1 MSMITIR
8 NLQFQY
14 DAAPEINALYGIDL
28 EIRKGECIVLTGES
42 GCGKTTLTR
51 CLNGLIPNFFEGT
64 LTGEI
69 LYEGVP
75 VNKLEQY
82 ELSRKIGTVFQ
93 DSRSQF
99 FAVNTTDEV
108 AFGCENLAFPTER
121 INQNVDAAFSRM
133 NIDVLRDRSLFGL
146 SSGEKQRLA
155 VASIYAMDTD
165 VIVLDEPTANLDGET
180 IQNLREL
187 LFTLKA
193 EGKTLIISEHR
204 LSWLGGIADRYVYMR
219 KGRIEKI
226 WGAAEAA
233 CLSPDVLREYG
244 LRSIQNVLFPT
255 RKTPARSDANELT
268 CQNLCIYYGKQEI
281 IHDLNFHFTWGE
293 EGRII
298 GIVGANGSGKTTFS
312 KVLCG
317 LMAPRTGKIHLNG
330 KKMTHRELLK
340 KTYFVMQDADY
351 QLFTESVTHEM
362 ELAARKNKQKN
373 VRSSK
378 EETTNILDRFGLA
391 EYSERHPLSLSGGQ
405 KQRVTIAASI
415 AAKSDILV
423 LDEPTSGLDGRNM
436 LRLKNILREL
446 KKQGMLIFIVTHDA
460 EFLEGLTDE
469 LLTISNK
476 EENMDKREKQQSPLR
491 GILQFASQR
500 KGLLRISVI
509 LSVLS
514 SAFGMV
520 PYAAVAVLLGKALD
534 NALTIEWAVS
544 LTLVALAGYFLK
556 HFLYS
561 KSTLCSHKA
570 AYEIIQNI
578 RCAIMR
584 KMSKMSMGTIQEKS
598 SGEFKQLVIDD
609 SGSFVPTSV
618 TAGEFTIFA
627 KTGPAVIKK
636 AGVVVEHTDF
646 VGKYPL
652 TPGRTLSALE
662 LSLIPK
668 LPEWY
673 IIPPEVVDICK
684 HAQKTTGRP
693 MQMRNFLL
701 RGPAGTGKTMGA
713 KAIAAGLGL
722 PYMKY
727 TCSANTEIFDFT
739 GMIFP
744 ETDAVSTGSPELDR
758 EREILKSMGGISY
771 ANVAKLMRFP
781 DLDDMDYDP
790 AGVYQAL
797 TGVENLAATVQDC
810 MSVVL
815 EKVTEKVQALSK
827 RAETCQSSGQNYT
840 YVETDFVKAL
850 KHGYLVEVQEPSTII
865 QPGVLVGLNSLLEQ
879 EGSITL
885 PTGEIIRRHPDTV
898 VIVTTNVSYEGCRQ
912 MNQSVVDRMSLVKD
926 IELPEPEVMVQRA
939 MAVTGCADEYLV
951 SQMVQVVNDM
961 ADYCRKN
968 SITDG
973 ACGMRSLIDWVISA
987 EISGDPYLSAKY
999 TVISKATADEED
1011 REALITTI
1019 LDPMFAPKRKRT
1031 SA

>member
-1 MSMITIR
+1 MSVSIN
-8 NLQFQY
+8 NLFNY
-14 DAAPEINALYGIDL
+14 
-28 EIRKGECIVLTGES
+28 
-42 GCGKTTLTR
+42 
-51 CLNGLIPNFFEGT
+51 
-64 LTGEI
+64 
-69 LYEGVP
+69 
-75 VNKLEQY
+75 
-82 ELSRKIGTVFQ
+82 
-93 DSRSQF
+93 SRSLPVPF
-99 FAVNTTDEV
+99 DTMTNKKV
-108 AFGCENLAFPTER
+108 
-121 INQNVDAAFSRM
+121 
-133 NIDVLRDRSLFGL
+133 
-146 SSGEKQRLA
+146 K
-155 VASIYAMDTD
+155 VASMYGA
-165 VIVLDEPTANLDGET
+165 
-180 IQNLREL
+180 
-187 LFTLKA
+187 
-193 EGKTLIISEHR
+193 KTE
-204 LSWLGGIADRYVYMR
+204 
-219 KGRIEKI
+219 
-226 WGAAEAA
+226 
-233 CLSPDVLREYG
+233 
-244 LRSIQNVLFPT
+244 
-255 RKTPARSDANELT
+255 
-268 CQNLCIYYGKQEI
+268 
-281 IHDLNFHFTWGE
+281 
-293 EGRII
+293 
-298 GIVGANGSGKTTFS
+298 
-312 KVLCG
+312 
-317 LMAPRTGKIHLNG
+317 
-330 KKMTHRELLK
+330 
-340 KTYFVMQDADY
+340 
-351 QLFTESVTHEM
+351 
-362 ELAARKNKQKN
+362 
-373 VRSSK
+373 
-378 EETTNILDRFGLA
+378 
-391 EYSERHPLSLSGGQ
+391 
-405 KQRVTIAASI
+405 
-415 AAKSDILV
+415 
-423 LDEPTSGLDGRNM
+423 
-436 LRLKNILREL
+436 
-446 KKQGMLIFIVTHDA
+446 
-460 EFLEGLTDE
+460 
-469 LLTISNK
+469 
-476 EENMDKREKQQSPLR
+476 
-491 GILQFASQR
+491 
-500 KGLLRISVI
+500 
-509 LSVLS
+509 
-514 SAFGMV
+514 
-520 PYAAVAVLLGKALD
+520 
-534 NALTIEWAVS
+534 
-544 LTLVALAGYFLK
+544 
-556 HFLYS
+556 
-561 KSTLCSHKA
+561 STLCGSVIKA
-570 AYEIIQNI
+570 VHAMC
-578 RCAIMR
+578 RCMN
-584 KMSKMSMGTIQEKS
+584 GTGEGAVGQIDTNKSVAEYKS
-598 SGEFKQLVIDD
+598 SVGPDAYHLVVFDAASGSALASVYDKNTELIEQYVAHPSQRDGAAIFFALMPFLMSDVEFDETFQEYYDQFIAGYPDMAKATESMAILCDNAYRRIKDDTCPAHINITVDKSGNLMRVSQGQLD

-744 ETDAVSTGSPELDR
+744 ETDAVSTGSSELDR

-771 ANVAKLMRFP
+771 ANVAKLLRLP

-827 RAETCQSSGQNYT
+827 RAENRQSSGQNYT

-898 VIVTTNVSYEGCRQ
+898 VIVTTNVSYEGCRS

-987 EISGDPYLSAKY
+987 EISSDPYLSAKY

>member
-1 MSMITIR
+1 MSVSIN
-8 NLQFQY
+8 NLFNY
-14 DAAPEINALYGIDL
+14 
-28 EIRKGECIVLTGES
+28 
-42 GCGKTTLTR
+42 
-51 CLNGLIPNFFEGT
+51 
-64 LTGEI
+64 
-69 LYEGVP
+69 
-75 VNKLEQY
+75 
-82 ELSRKIGTVFQ
+82 
-93 DSRSQF
+93 SRSLPVPF
-99 FAVNTTDEV
+99 DTMTNKKV
-108 AFGCENLAFPTER
+108 
-121 INQNVDAAFSRM
+121 
-133 NIDVLRDRSLFGL
+133 
-146 SSGEKQRLA
+146 K
-155 VASIYAMDTD
+155 VASMYGA
-165 VIVLDEPTANLDGET
+165 
-180 IQNLREL
+180 
-187 LFTLKA
+187 
-193 EGKTLIISEHR
+193 KTE
-204 LSWLGGIADRYVYMR
+204 
-219 KGRIEKI
+219 
-226 WGAAEAA
+226 
-233 CLSPDVLREYG
+233 
-244 LRSIQNVLFPT
+244 
-255 RKTPARSDANELT
+255 
-268 CQNLCIYYGKQEI
+268 
-281 IHDLNFHFTWGE
+281 
-293 EGRII
+293 
-298 GIVGANGSGKTTFS
+298 
-312 KVLCG
+312 
-317 LMAPRTGKIHLNG
+317 
-330 KKMTHRELLK
+330 
-340 KTYFVMQDADY
+340 
-351 QLFTESVTHEM
+351 
-362 ELAARKNKQKN
+362 
-373 VRSSK
+373 
-378 EETTNILDRFGLA
+378 
-391 EYSERHPLSLSGGQ
+391 
-405 KQRVTIAASI
+405 
-415 AAKSDILV
+415 
-423 LDEPTSGLDGRNM
+423 
-436 LRLKNILREL
+436 
-446 KKQGMLIFIVTHDA
+446 
-460 EFLEGLTDE
+460 
-469 LLTISNK
+469 
-476 EENMDKREKQQSPLR
+476 
-491 GILQFASQR
+491 
-500 KGLLRISVI
+500 
-509 LSVLS
+509 
-514 SAFGMV
+514 
-520 PYAAVAVLLGKALD
+520 
-534 NALTIEWAVS
+534 
-544 LTLVALAGYFLK
+544 
-556 HFLYS
+556 
-561 KSTLCSHKA
+561 STLCGSVIKA
-570 AYEIIQNI
+570 VHAMC
-578 RCAIMR
+578 RCMN
-584 KMSKMSMGTIQEKS
+584 GTGEGAVGQIDTNKSVAEYKS
-598 SGEFKQLVIDD
+598 SVGPDAYHLVVFDAASGSALASVYDKNTELIEQYVAHPSQRDGAAIFFALMPFLMSDVEFDETFQEYYDQFIAGYPDMAKATESMAILCDNAYRRIKDDTCPAQINITVDKSGNLMRVSQGQLD

-744 ETDAVSTGSPELDR
+744 ETDAVSTGSSELDR

-771 ANVAKLMRFP
+771 ANVAKLLRLP

-827 RAETCQSSGQNYT
+827 RTENRQSSGQNYT

-898 VIVTTNVSYEGCRQ
+898 VIVTTNVSYEGCRS

>member
-1 MSMITIR
+1 MSVSIN
-8 NLQFQY
+8 NLFNYSRSLPVPFDTMTNKKVKVASMYGAKTESTLCGSVIKAVHAMCRCMNGTGEGAVGQIDTNKSVAEYKSSVGPDAYHLVVF
-14 DAAPEINALYGIDL
+14 DAASGSALASVYDKNT
-28 EIRKGECIVLTGES
+28 E
-42 GCGKTTLTR
+42 
-51 CLNGLIPNFFEGT
+51 LI
-64 LTGEI
+64 
-69 LYEGVP
+69 
-75 VNKLEQY
+75 EQY
-82 ELSRKIGTVFQ
+82 VAHP
-93 DSRSQF
+93 SQRDGAAIF
-99 FAVNTTDEV
+99 FA
-108 AFGCENLAFPTER
+108 
-121 INQNVDAAFSRM
+121 
-133 NIDVLRDRSLFGL
+133 
-146 SSGEKQRLA
+146 
-155 VASIYAMDTD
+155 
-165 VIVLDEPTANLDGET
+165 
-180 IQNLREL
+180 
-187 LFTLKA
+187 
-193 EGKTLIISEHR
+193 
-204 LSWLGGIADRYVYMR
+204 
-219 KGRIEKI
+219 
-226 WGAAEAA
+226 
-233 CLSPDVLREYG
+233 
-244 LRSIQNVLFPT
+244 
-255 RKTPARSDANELT
+255 
-268 CQNLCIYYGKQEI
+268 
-281 IHDLNFHFTWGE
+281 
-293 EGRII
+293 
-298 GIVGANGSGKTTFS
+298 
-312 KVLCG
+312 
-317 LMAPRTGKIHLNG
+317 LMPFL
-330 KKMTHRELLK
+330 M
-340 KTYFVMQDADY
+340 
-351 QLFTESVTHEM
+351 S
-362 ELAARKNKQKN
+362 
-373 VRSSK
+373 
-378 EETTNILDRFGLA
+378 
-391 EYSERHPLSLSGGQ
+391 
-405 KQRVTIAASI
+405 
-415 AAKSDILV
+415 
-423 LDEPTSGLDGRNM
+423 
-436 LRLKNILREL
+436 
-446 KKQGMLIFIVTHDA
+446 DA
-460 EFLEGLTDE
+460 EFDE
-469 LLTISNK
+469 TFQEYYDQFIAGYPDMAKATES
-476 EENMDKREKQQSPLR
+476 MA
-491 GILQFASQR
+491 ILC
-500 KGLLRISVI
+500 
-509 LSVLS
+509 
-514 SAFGMV
+514 
-520 PYAAVAVLLGKALD
+520 D
-534 NALTIEWAVS
+534 NAYRRIKDDTCPAHINITVDKSGNLMRVS
-544 LTLVALAGYFLK
+544 QG
-556 HFLYS
+556 
-561 KSTLCSHKA
+561 
-570 AYEIIQNI
+570 
-578 RCAIMR
+578 
-584 KMSKMSMGTIQEKS
+584 
-598 SGEFKQLVIDD
+598 QLD

-744 ETDAVSTGSPELDR
+744 ETDAVSTGSSELDR

-771 ANVAKLMRFP
+771 ANVAKLLRLP

-827 RAETCQSSGQNYT
+827 RTENRQSSGQNYT

-898 VIVTTNVSYEGCRQ
+898 VIVTTNVSYEGCRS

-926 IELPEPEVMVQRA
+926 INLPEPEVMVQRA

>member
-1 MSMITIR
+1 MSVSIN
-8 NLQFQY
+8 NLFNYSRSLPVPFDTMTNKKVKVASMYGAKTESTLCGSVIKAVHAMCRCMNGTGEGAVGQIDTNKSVAEYKSSVGPDAYHLVVF
-14 DAAPEINALYGIDL
+14 DAASGSALASVYDKNT
-28 EIRKGECIVLTGES
+28 E
-42 GCGKTTLTR
+42 
-51 CLNGLIPNFFEGT
+51 LI
-64 LTGEI
+64 
-69 LYEGVP
+69 
-75 VNKLEQY
+75 EQY
-82 ELSRKIGTVFQ
+82 VAHP
-93 DSRSQF
+93 SQRDGAAIF
-99 FAVNTTDEV
+99 FA
-108 AFGCENLAFPTER
+108 
-121 INQNVDAAFSRM
+121 
-133 NIDVLRDRSLFGL
+133 
-146 SSGEKQRLA
+146 
-155 VASIYAMDTD
+155 
-165 VIVLDEPTANLDGET
+165 
-180 IQNLREL
+180 
-187 LFTLKA
+187 
-193 EGKTLIISEHR
+193 
-204 LSWLGGIADRYVYMR
+204 
-219 KGRIEKI
+219 
-226 WGAAEAA
+226 
-233 CLSPDVLREYG
+233 
-244 LRSIQNVLFPT
+244 
-255 RKTPARSDANELT
+255 
-268 CQNLCIYYGKQEI
+268 
-281 IHDLNFHFTWGE
+281 
-293 EGRII
+293 
-298 GIVGANGSGKTTFS
+298 
-312 KVLCG
+312 
-317 LMAPRTGKIHLNG
+317 LMPFL
-330 KKMTHRELLK
+330 M
-340 KTYFVMQDADY
+340 
-351 QLFTESVTHEM
+351 S
-362 ELAARKNKQKN
+362 
-373 VRSSK
+373 
-378 EETTNILDRFGLA
+378 
-391 EYSERHPLSLSGGQ
+391 
-405 KQRVTIAASI
+405 
-415 AAKSDILV
+415 
-423 LDEPTSGLDGRNM
+423 
-436 LRLKNILREL
+436 
-446 KKQGMLIFIVTHDA
+446 DA
-460 EFLEGLTDE
+460 EFDE
-469 LLTISNK
+469 TFQEYYDQFIAGYPDMAKATES
-476 EENMDKREKQQSPLR
+476 MA
-491 GILQFASQR
+491 ILC
-500 KGLLRISVI
+500 
-509 LSVLS
+509 
-514 SAFGMV
+514 
-520 PYAAVAVLLGKALD
+520 D
-534 NALTIEWAVS
+534 NAYRRIKDDTCPAHINITVDKSGNLMRVS
-544 LTLVALAGYFLK
+544 QG
-556 HFLYS
+556 
-561 KSTLCSHKA
+561 
-570 AYEIIQNI
+570 
-578 RCAIMR
+578 
-584 KMSKMSMGTIQEKS
+584 
-598 SGEFKQLVIDD
+598 QLD

-771 ANVAKLMRFP
+771 ANVAKLMLLP

-810 MSVVL
+810 MCVVL

-827 RAETCQSSGQNYT
+827 RAENRQSSGQNYT

-926 IELPEPEVMVQRA
+926 IDLPEPEVMVQRA
-939 MAVTGCADEYLV
+939 MSVTGCADEYLV

>member
-1 MSMITIR
+1 MSVSIN
-8 NLQFQY
+8 NLFNYSRSLPVPFDTMTNKKVKVASMYGAKTESTLCGSVIKAVHAMCRCMNGTGEGAVGQIDTNKSVAEYKSSVGPDAYHLVVF
-14 DAAPEINALYGIDL
+14 DAASGSALASVYDKNT
-28 EIRKGECIVLTGES
+28 E
-42 GCGKTTLTR
+42 
-51 CLNGLIPNFFEGT
+51 LI
-64 LTGEI
+64 
-69 LYEGVP
+69 
-75 VNKLEQY
+75 EQY
-82 ELSRKIGTVFQ
+82 VAHP
-93 DSRSQF
+93 SQRDGAAIF
-99 FAVNTTDEV
+99 FA
-108 AFGCENLAFPTER
+108 
-121 INQNVDAAFSRM
+121 
-133 NIDVLRDRSLFGL
+133 
-146 SSGEKQRLA
+146 
-155 VASIYAMDTD
+155 
-165 VIVLDEPTANLDGET
+165 
-180 IQNLREL
+180 
-187 LFTLKA
+187 
-193 EGKTLIISEHR
+193 
-204 LSWLGGIADRYVYMR
+204 
-219 KGRIEKI
+219 
-226 WGAAEAA
+226 
-233 CLSPDVLREYG
+233 
-244 LRSIQNVLFPT
+244 
-255 RKTPARSDANELT
+255 
-268 CQNLCIYYGKQEI
+268 
-281 IHDLNFHFTWGE
+281 
-293 EGRII
+293 
-298 GIVGANGSGKTTFS
+298 
-312 KVLCG
+312 
-317 LMAPRTGKIHLNG
+317 LMPFL
-330 KKMTHRELLK
+330 M
-340 KTYFVMQDADY
+340 
-351 QLFTESVTHEM
+351 S
-362 ELAARKNKQKN
+362 
-373 VRSSK
+373 
-378 EETTNILDRFGLA
+378 
-391 EYSERHPLSLSGGQ
+391 
-405 KQRVTIAASI
+405 
-415 AAKSDILV
+415 
-423 LDEPTSGLDGRNM
+423 
-436 LRLKNILREL
+436 
-446 KKQGMLIFIVTHDA
+446 DA
-460 EFLEGLTDE
+460 EFDE
-469 LLTISNK
+469 TFQEYYDQFIAGYPDMAKATES
-476 EENMDKREKQQSPLR
+476 MA
-491 GILQFASQR
+491 ILC
-500 KGLLRISVI
+500 
-509 LSVLS
+509 
-514 SAFGMV
+514 
-520 PYAAVAVLLGKALD
+520 D
-534 NALTIEWAVS
+534 NAYRRIKDDTCPAHINITVDKSGNLMRVS
-544 LTLVALAGYFLK
+544 QG
-556 HFLYS
+556 
-561 KSTLCSHKA
+561 
-570 AYEIIQNI
+570 
-578 RCAIMR
+578 
-584 KMSKMSMGTIQEKS
+584 
-598 SGEFKQLVIDD
+598 QLD

-744 ETDAVSTGSPELDR
+744 ETDAVSTGSSELDR

-771 ANVAKLMRFP
+771 ANVAKLLRLP

-827 RAETCQSSGQNYT
+827 RAENRQSSGQNYT

-898 VIVTTNVSYEGCRQ
+898 VIVTTNVSYEGCRS

-926 IELPEPEVMVQRA
+926 INLPEPEVMVQRA

>member
-1 MSMITIR
+1 MSVSIN
-8 NLQFQY
+8 NLFNYSRSLPVPFDTMTNKKVKVASMYGAKTESTLCGSVIKAVHAMCRCMNGTGEGAVGQIDTNKSVAEYKSSVGPDAYHLVVF
-14 DAAPEINALYGIDL
+14 DAASGSALASVYDKNT
-28 EIRKGECIVLTGES
+28 E
-42 GCGKTTLTR
+42 
-51 CLNGLIPNFFEGT
+51 LI
-64 LTGEI
+64 
-69 LYEGVP
+69 
-75 VNKLEQY
+75 EQY
-82 ELSRKIGTVFQ
+82 VAHP
-93 DSRSQF
+93 SQRDGAAIF
-99 FAVNTTDEV
+99 FA
-108 AFGCENLAFPTER
+108 
-121 INQNVDAAFSRM
+121 
-133 NIDVLRDRSLFGL
+133 
-146 SSGEKQRLA
+146 
-155 VASIYAMDTD
+155 
-165 VIVLDEPTANLDGET
+165 
-180 IQNLREL
+180 
-187 LFTLKA
+187 
-193 EGKTLIISEHR
+193 
-204 LSWLGGIADRYVYMR
+204 
-219 KGRIEKI
+219 
-226 WGAAEAA
+226 
-233 CLSPDVLREYG
+233 
-244 LRSIQNVLFPT
+244 
-255 RKTPARSDANELT
+255 
-268 CQNLCIYYGKQEI
+268 
-281 IHDLNFHFTWGE
+281 
-293 EGRII
+293 
-298 GIVGANGSGKTTFS
+298 
-312 KVLCG
+312 
-317 LMAPRTGKIHLNG
+317 LMPFL
-330 KKMTHRELLK
+330 M
-340 KTYFVMQDADY
+340 
-351 QLFTESVTHEM
+351 S
-362 ELAARKNKQKN
+362 
-373 VRSSK
+373 
-378 EETTNILDRFGLA
+378 
-391 EYSERHPLSLSGGQ
+391 
-405 KQRVTIAASI
+405 
-415 AAKSDILV
+415 
-423 LDEPTSGLDGRNM
+423 
-436 LRLKNILREL
+436 
-446 KKQGMLIFIVTHDA
+446 DA
-460 EFLEGLTDE
+460 EFDE
-469 LLTISNK
+469 TFQEYYDQFIAGYPDMAKATES
-476 EENMDKREKQQSPLR
+476 MA
-491 GILQFASQR
+491 ILC
-500 KGLLRISVI
+500 
-509 LSVLS
+509 
-514 SAFGMV
+514 
-520 PYAAVAVLLGKALD
+520 D
-534 NALTIEWAVS
+534 NAYRRIKDDTCPAHINITVDKSGNLMRVS
-544 LTLVALAGYFLK
+544 QG
-556 HFLYS
+556 
-561 KSTLCSHKA
+561 
-570 AYEIIQNI
+570 
-578 RCAIMR
+578 
-584 KMSKMSMGTIQEKS
+584 
-598 SGEFKQLVIDD
+598 QLD

-744 ETDAVSTGSPELDR
+744 ETDAVSTGSSELDR

-771 ANVAKLMRFP
+771 ANVAKLMRLP

-827 RAETCQSSGQNYT
+827 RAENHQSSGQNYT

>member
-1 MSMITIR
+1 MSVSIN
-8 NLQFQY
+8 NLFNYSRSLPVPFDTMTNKKVKVASMYGAKTESTLCGSVIKAVHAMCRCMNGTGEGAVGQIDTNKSVAEYKSSVGPDAYHLVVF
-14 DAAPEINALYGIDL
+14 DAASGSALAGVYDKNT
-28 EIRKGECIVLTGES
+28 E
-42 GCGKTTLTR
+42 
-51 CLNGLIPNFFEGT
+51 LI
-64 LTGEI
+64 
-69 LYEGVP
+69 
-75 VNKLEQY
+75 EQY
-82 ELSRKIGTVFQ
+82 VAHP
-93 DSRSQF
+93 SQRDGAAIF
-99 FAVNTTDEV
+99 FA
-108 AFGCENLAFPTER
+108 
-121 INQNVDAAFSRM
+121 
-133 NIDVLRDRSLFGL
+133 
-146 SSGEKQRLA
+146 
-155 VASIYAMDTD
+155 
-165 VIVLDEPTANLDGET
+165 
-180 IQNLREL
+180 
-187 LFTLKA
+187 
-193 EGKTLIISEHR
+193 
-204 LSWLGGIADRYVYMR
+204 
-219 KGRIEKI
+219 
-226 WGAAEAA
+226 
-233 CLSPDVLREYG
+233 
-244 LRSIQNVLFPT
+244 
-255 RKTPARSDANELT
+255 
-268 CQNLCIYYGKQEI
+268 
-281 IHDLNFHFTWGE
+281 
-293 EGRII
+293 
-298 GIVGANGSGKTTFS
+298 
-312 KVLCG
+312 
-317 LMAPRTGKIHLNG
+317 LMPFL
-330 KKMTHRELLK
+330 M
-340 KTYFVMQDADY
+340 
-351 QLFTESVTHEM
+351 S
-362 ELAARKNKQKN
+362 
-373 VRSSK
+373 
-378 EETTNILDRFGLA
+378 
-391 EYSERHPLSLSGGQ
+391 
-405 KQRVTIAASI
+405 
-415 AAKSDILV
+415 
-423 LDEPTSGLDGRNM
+423 
-436 LRLKNILREL
+436 
-446 KKQGMLIFIVTHDA
+446 DA
-460 EFLEGLTDE
+460 EFDE
-469 LLTISNK
+469 TFQEYYDQFIAGYPDMAKATES
-476 EENMDKREKQQSPLR
+476 MA
-491 GILQFASQR
+491 ILC
-500 KGLLRISVI
+500 
-509 LSVLS
+509 
-514 SAFGMV
+514 
-520 PYAAVAVLLGKALD
+520 D
-534 NALTIEWAVS
+534 NAYRRIKDDTCPAHINITVDKSGNLMRVS
-544 LTLVALAGYFLK
+544 QG
-556 HFLYS
+556 
-561 KSTLCSHKA
+561 
-570 AYEIIQNI
+570 
-578 RCAIMR
+578 
-584 KMSKMSMGTIQEKS
+584 
-598 SGEFKQLVIDD
+598 QLD

-744 ETDAVSTGSPELDR
+744 ETDAVSTGSSELDR

-771 ANVAKLMRFP
+771 ANVAKLLRLP

-827 RAETCQSSGQNYT
+827 RAENRQSSGQNYT

>member
-1 MSMITIR
+1 MSVSIN
-8 NLQFQY
+8 NLFNYSRSLPVPFDTMTNKKVKVASMYGAKTESTLCGSVIKAVHAMCRCMNGTGEGAVGQIDTNKSVAEYKSSVGPDAYHLVVF
-14 DAAPEINALYGIDL
+14 DAASGSALASVYDKNT
-28 EIRKGECIVLTGES
+28 E
-42 GCGKTTLTR
+42 
-51 CLNGLIPNFFEGT
+51 LI
-64 LTGEI
+64 
-69 LYEGVP
+69 
-75 VNKLEQY
+75 EQY
-82 ELSRKIGTVFQ
+82 VAHP
-93 DSRSQF
+93 SQRDGAAIF
-99 FAVNTTDEV
+99 FA
-108 AFGCENLAFPTER
+108 
-121 INQNVDAAFSRM
+121 
-133 NIDVLRDRSLFGL
+133 
-146 SSGEKQRLA
+146 
-155 VASIYAMDTD
+155 
-165 VIVLDEPTANLDGET
+165 
-180 IQNLREL
+180 
-187 LFTLKA
+187 
-193 EGKTLIISEHR
+193 
-204 LSWLGGIADRYVYMR
+204 
-219 KGRIEKI
+219 
-226 WGAAEAA
+226 
-233 CLSPDVLREYG
+233 
-244 LRSIQNVLFPT
+244 
-255 RKTPARSDANELT
+255 
-268 CQNLCIYYGKQEI
+268 
-281 IHDLNFHFTWGE
+281 
-293 EGRII
+293 
-298 GIVGANGSGKTTFS
+298 
-312 KVLCG
+312 
-317 LMAPRTGKIHLNG
+317 LMPFL
-330 KKMTHRELLK
+330 M
-340 KTYFVMQDADY
+340 
-351 QLFTESVTHEM
+351 S
-362 ELAARKNKQKN
+362 
-373 VRSSK
+373 
-378 EETTNILDRFGLA
+378 
-391 EYSERHPLSLSGGQ
+391 
-405 KQRVTIAASI
+405 
-415 AAKSDILV
+415 
-423 LDEPTSGLDGRNM
+423 
-436 LRLKNILREL
+436 
-446 KKQGMLIFIVTHDA
+446 DA
-460 EFLEGLTDE
+460 EFDE
-469 LLTISNK
+469 TFQAYYDQFIAGYPDMAKATES
-476 EENMDKREKQQSPLR
+476 MA
-491 GILQFASQR
+491 ILC
-500 KGLLRISVI
+500 
-509 LSVLS
+509 
-514 SAFGMV
+514 
-520 PYAAVAVLLGKALD
+520 D
-534 NALTIEWAVS
+534 NAYRRIKDDTCPAHINITVDKSGNLMRVS
-544 LTLVALAGYFLK
+544 QG
-556 HFLYS
+556 
-561 KSTLCSHKA
+561 
-570 AYEIIQNI
+570 
-578 RCAIMR
+578 
-584 KMSKMSMGTIQEKS
+584 
-598 SGEFKQLVIDD
+598 QLD

-636 AGVVVEHTDF
+636 AGVMVEHTDF

-850 KHGYLVEVQEPSTII
+850 KYGYLVEVQEPSTII

>member
-1 MSMITIR
+1 MSVSIN
-8 NLQFQY
+8 NLFNYSRSLPVPFDTMTNKKVKVASMYGAKTESTLCGSVIKAVHAMCRCMNGTGEGAVGQIDTNKSVAEYKSSVGPDAYHLVVF
-14 DAAPEINALYGIDL
+14 DAASGSALASVYDKNT
-28 EIRKGECIVLTGES
+28 E
-42 GCGKTTLTR
+42 
-51 CLNGLIPNFFEGT
+51 LI
-64 LTGEI
+64 
-69 LYEGVP
+69 
-75 VNKLEQY
+75 EQY
-82 ELSRKIGTVFQ
+82 VAHP
-93 DSRSQF
+93 SQRDGAAIF
-99 FAVNTTDEV
+99 FA
-108 AFGCENLAFPTER
+108 
-121 INQNVDAAFSRM
+121 
-133 NIDVLRDRSLFGL
+133 
-146 SSGEKQRLA
+146 
-155 VASIYAMDTD
+155 
-165 VIVLDEPTANLDGET
+165 
-180 IQNLREL
+180 
-187 LFTLKA
+187 
-193 EGKTLIISEHR
+193 
-204 LSWLGGIADRYVYMR
+204 
-219 KGRIEKI
+219 
-226 WGAAEAA
+226 
-233 CLSPDVLREYG
+233 
-244 LRSIQNVLFPT
+244 
-255 RKTPARSDANELT
+255 
-268 CQNLCIYYGKQEI
+268 
-281 IHDLNFHFTWGE
+281 
-293 EGRII
+293 
-298 GIVGANGSGKTTFS
+298 
-312 KVLCG
+312 
-317 LMAPRTGKIHLNG
+317 LMPFL
-330 KKMTHRELLK
+330 M
-340 KTYFVMQDADY
+340 
-351 QLFTESVTHEM
+351 S
-362 ELAARKNKQKN
+362 
-373 VRSSK
+373 
-378 EETTNILDRFGLA
+378 
-391 EYSERHPLSLSGGQ
+391 
-405 KQRVTIAASI
+405 
-415 AAKSDILV
+415 
-423 LDEPTSGLDGRNM
+423 
-436 LRLKNILREL
+436 
-446 KKQGMLIFIVTHDA
+446 DA
-460 EFLEGLTDE
+460 EFDE
-469 LLTISNK
+469 TFQEYYDQFIAGYPDMAKATES
-476 EENMDKREKQQSPLR
+476 MA
-491 GILQFASQR
+491 ILC
-500 KGLLRISVI
+500 
-509 LSVLS
+509 
-514 SAFGMV
+514 
-520 PYAAVAVLLGKALD
+520 D
-534 NALTIEWAVS
+534 NAYRRIKDDTCPAHINITVDKSGNLMRVS
-544 LTLVALAGYFLK
+544 QG
-556 HFLYS
+556 
-561 KSTLCSHKA
+561 
-570 AYEIIQNI
+570 
-578 RCAIMR
+578 
-584 KMSKMSMGTIQEKS
+584 
-598 SGEFKQLVIDD
+598 QLD

-646 VGKYPL
+646 IGKYPL

-744 ETDAVSTGSPELDR
+744 ETDAVSTGSQELDR

-771 ANVAKLMRFP
+771 ANVAKLMRLP

-827 RAETCQSSGQNYT
+827 RAENRQSSGQNYT

-898 VIVTTNVSYEGCRQ
+898 VIVTTNVSYEGCRS

>member
-1 MSMITIR
+1 MSVSIN
-8 NLQFQY
+8 NLFNYSRSLPVPFDTMTNKKVKVASMYGAKTESTLCGSVIKAVHAMCRCMNGTGEGAVGQIDTNKSVAEYKSSVGPDAYHLVVF
-14 DAAPEINALYGIDL
+14 DAASGSALASVYDKNT
-28 EIRKGECIVLTGES
+28 E
-42 GCGKTTLTR
+42 
-51 CLNGLIPNFFEGT
+51 LI
-64 LTGEI
+64 
-69 LYEGVP
+69 
-75 VNKLEQY
+75 EQY
-82 ELSRKIGTVFQ
+82 VAHP
-93 DSRSQF
+93 SQRDGAAIF
-99 FAVNTTDEV
+99 FA
-108 AFGCENLAFPTER
+108 
-121 INQNVDAAFSRM
+121 
-133 NIDVLRDRSLFGL
+133 
-146 SSGEKQRLA
+146 
-155 VASIYAMDTD
+155 
-165 VIVLDEPTANLDGET
+165 
-180 IQNLREL
+180 
-187 LFTLKA
+187 
-193 EGKTLIISEHR
+193 
-204 LSWLGGIADRYVYMR
+204 
-219 KGRIEKI
+219 
-226 WGAAEAA
+226 
-233 CLSPDVLREYG
+233 
-244 LRSIQNVLFPT
+244 
-255 RKTPARSDANELT
+255 
-268 CQNLCIYYGKQEI
+268 
-281 IHDLNFHFTWGE
+281 
-293 EGRII
+293 
-298 GIVGANGSGKTTFS
+298 
-312 KVLCG
+312 
-317 LMAPRTGKIHLNG
+317 LMPFL
-330 KKMTHRELLK
+330 M
-340 KTYFVMQDADY
+340 
-351 QLFTESVTHEM
+351 S
-362 ELAARKNKQKN
+362 
-373 VRSSK
+373 
-378 EETTNILDRFGLA
+378 
-391 EYSERHPLSLSGGQ
+391 
-405 KQRVTIAASI
+405 
-415 AAKSDILV
+415 
-423 LDEPTSGLDGRNM
+423 
-436 LRLKNILREL
+436 
-446 KKQGMLIFIVTHDA
+446 DA
-460 EFLEGLTDE
+460 EFDE
-469 LLTISNK
+469 TFQEYYDQFIAGYPDMAKATES
-476 EENMDKREKQQSPLR
+476 MA
-491 GILQFASQR
+491 ILC
-500 KGLLRISVI
+500 
-509 LSVLS
+509 
-514 SAFGMV
+514 
-520 PYAAVAVLLGKALD
+520 D
-534 NALTIEWAVS
+534 NAYRRIKDDTCPAHINITVDKSGNLMRVS
-544 LTLVALAGYFLK
+544 QG
-556 HFLYS
+556 
-561 KSTLCSHKA
+561 
-570 AYEIIQNI
+570 
-578 RCAIMR
+578 
-584 KMSKMSMGTIQEKS
+584 
-598 SGEFKQLVIDD
+598 QLD

-727 TCSANTEIFDFT
+727 TCSANTEIFDFS

-758 EREILKSMGGISY
+758 DREILKSMGGINY
-771 ANVAKLMRFP
+771 ANVAKLMHFP

-827 RAETCQSSGQNYT
+827 HAENQQNSGQSYT
-840 YVETDFVKAL
+840 YMETDFVKAL
-850 KHGYLVEVQEPSTII
+850 KHGYLVEIQEPSTII

-885 PTGEIIRRHPDTV
+885 PTGEIIHRHPDTV
-898 VIVTTNVSYEGCRQ
+898 VVVTTNVSYEGCRT

-968 SITDG
+968 SISDG

>member
-1 MSMITIR
+1 MSVSIN
-8 NLQFQY
+8 NLFNY
-14 DAAPEINALYGIDL
+14 
-28 EIRKGECIVLTGES
+28 
-42 GCGKTTLTR
+42 
-51 CLNGLIPNFFEGT
+51 
-64 LTGEI
+64 
-69 LYEGVP
+69 
-75 VNKLEQY
+75 
-82 ELSRKIGTVFQ
+82 
-93 DSRSQF
+93 SRSLPVPF
-99 FAVNTTDEV
+99 DTMTNKKV
-108 AFGCENLAFPTER
+108 
-121 INQNVDAAFSRM
+121 
-133 NIDVLRDRSLFGL
+133 
-146 SSGEKQRLA
+146 K
-155 VASIYAMDTD
+155 VASMYGA
-165 VIVLDEPTANLDGET
+165 
-180 IQNLREL
+180 
-187 LFTLKA
+187 
-193 EGKTLIISEHR
+193 KTE
-204 LSWLGGIADRYVYMR
+204 
-219 KGRIEKI
+219 
-226 WGAAEAA
+226 
-233 CLSPDVLREYG
+233 
-244 LRSIQNVLFPT
+244 
-255 RKTPARSDANELT
+255 
-268 CQNLCIYYGKQEI
+268 
-281 IHDLNFHFTWGE
+281 
-293 EGRII
+293 
-298 GIVGANGSGKTTFS
+298 
-312 KVLCG
+312 
-317 LMAPRTGKIHLNG
+317 
-330 KKMTHRELLK
+330 
-340 KTYFVMQDADY
+340 
-351 QLFTESVTHEM
+351 
-362 ELAARKNKQKN
+362 
-373 VRSSK
+373 
-378 EETTNILDRFGLA
+378 
-391 EYSERHPLSLSGGQ
+391 
-405 KQRVTIAASI
+405 
-415 AAKSDILV
+415 
-423 LDEPTSGLDGRNM
+423 
-436 LRLKNILREL
+436 
-446 KKQGMLIFIVTHDA
+446 
-460 EFLEGLTDE
+460 
-469 LLTISNK
+469 
-476 EENMDKREKQQSPLR
+476 
-491 GILQFASQR
+491 
-500 KGLLRISVI
+500 
-509 LSVLS
+509 
-514 SAFGMV
+514 
-520 PYAAVAVLLGKALD
+520 
-534 NALTIEWAVS
+534 
-544 LTLVALAGYFLK
+544 
-556 HFLYS
+556 
-561 KSTLCSHKA
+561 STLCGSVIKA
-570 AYEIIQNI
+570 VHAMC
-578 RCAIMR
+578 RCMN
-584 KMSKMSMGTIQEKS
+584 GTGEGAVGQIDTNKSVAEYKS
-598 SGEFKQLVIDD
+598 SVGPDAYHLVVFDAASGSALASVYDKNTELIEQYVAHPSQRDGAAIFFALMPFLMSDVEFDETFQEYYDQFIAGYPDMAKATESMAILCDNAYRRIKDDTCPAHINITVDKSGNLMRVSQGQLD

-744 ETDAVSTGSPELDR
+744 ETDAVSTGSSELDR

-771 ANVAKLMRFP
+771 ANVAKLLRLP

-815 EKVTEKVQALSK
+815 EKVMEKVQALSK
-827 RAETCQSSGQNYT
+827 RTENRQSSGQNYT

-850 KHGYLVEVQEPSTII
+850 KHGYLVEIQEPSTII

-898 VIVTTNVSYEGCRQ
+898 VIVTTNVSYEGCRS

>member
-1 MSMITIR
+1 MSVSIN
-8 NLQFQY
+8 NLFNYSRSLPVPFDTMTNKKVKVASMYGAKTESTLCGSVIKAVHAMCRCMNGTGEGAVGQIDTNKSVAEYKSSVGPDAYHLVVF
-14 DAAPEINALYGIDL
+14 DAASGSALASVYDKNT
-28 EIRKGECIVLTGES
+28 E
-42 GCGKTTLTR
+42 
-51 CLNGLIPNFFEGT
+51 LI
-64 LTGEI
+64 
-69 LYEGVP
+69 
-75 VNKLEQY
+75 EQY
-82 ELSRKIGTVFQ
+82 VAHP
-93 DSRSQF
+93 SQRDGAAIF
-99 FAVNTTDEV
+99 FA
-108 AFGCENLAFPTER
+108 
-121 INQNVDAAFSRM
+121 
-133 NIDVLRDRSLFGL
+133 
-146 SSGEKQRLA
+146 
-155 VASIYAMDTD
+155 
-165 VIVLDEPTANLDGET
+165 
-180 IQNLREL
+180 
-187 LFTLKA
+187 
-193 EGKTLIISEHR
+193 
-204 LSWLGGIADRYVYMR
+204 
-219 KGRIEKI
+219 
-226 WGAAEAA
+226 
-233 CLSPDVLREYG
+233 
-244 LRSIQNVLFPT
+244 
-255 RKTPARSDANELT
+255 
-268 CQNLCIYYGKQEI
+268 
-281 IHDLNFHFTWGE
+281 
-293 EGRII
+293 
-298 GIVGANGSGKTTFS
+298 
-312 KVLCG
+312 
-317 LMAPRTGKIHLNG
+317 LMPFL
-330 KKMTHRELLK
+330 M
-340 KTYFVMQDADY
+340 
-351 QLFTESVTHEM
+351 S
-362 ELAARKNKQKN
+362 
-373 VRSSK
+373 
-378 EETTNILDRFGLA
+378 
-391 EYSERHPLSLSGGQ
+391 
-405 KQRVTIAASI
+405 
-415 AAKSDILV
+415 
-423 LDEPTSGLDGRNM
+423 
-436 LRLKNILREL
+436 
-446 KKQGMLIFIVTHDA
+446 DA
-460 EFLEGLTDE
+460 EFDE
-469 LLTISNK
+469 TFQEYYDQFIAGYPDMAKATES
-476 EENMDKREKQQSPLR
+476 MA
-491 GILQFASQR
+491 ILC
-500 KGLLRISVI
+500 
-509 LSVLS
+509 
-514 SAFGMV
+514 
-520 PYAAVAVLLGKALD
+520 D
-534 NALTIEWAVS
+534 NAYRRIKDDTCPAHINITVDKSGNLMRVS
-544 LTLVALAGYFLK
+544 QG
-556 HFLYS
+556 
-561 KSTLCSHKA
+561 
-570 AYEIIQNI
+570 
-578 RCAIMR
+578 
-584 KMSKMSMGTIQEKS
+584 
-598 SGEFKQLVIDD
+598 QLD

-627 KTGPAVIKK
+627 KTGPVVIKK

-744 ETDAVSTGSPELDR
+744 ETDAVSTGSSELDR

-771 ANVAKLMRFP
+771 ANVAKLMRLP

-827 RAETCQSSGQNYT
+827 RAENRQSSGQNYT

-898 VIVTTNVSYEGCRQ
+898 VIVTTNVSYEGCRS

>member
-1 MSMITIR
+1 MSVSIN
-8 NLQFQY
+8 NLFNY
-14 DAAPEINALYGIDL
+14 
-28 EIRKGECIVLTGES
+28 
-42 GCGKTTLTR
+42 
-51 CLNGLIPNFFEGT
+51 
-64 LTGEI
+64 
-69 LYEGVP
+69 
-75 VNKLEQY
+75 
-82 ELSRKIGTVFQ
+82 
-93 DSRSQF
+93 SRSLPVPF
-99 FAVNTTDEV
+99 DTMTNKKV
-108 AFGCENLAFPTER
+108 
-121 INQNVDAAFSRM
+121 
-133 NIDVLRDRSLFGL
+133 
-146 SSGEKQRLA
+146 K
-155 VASIYAMDTD
+155 VASMYGA
-165 VIVLDEPTANLDGET
+165 
-180 IQNLREL
+180 
-187 LFTLKA
+187 
-193 EGKTLIISEHR
+193 KTE
-204 LSWLGGIADRYVYMR
+204 
-219 KGRIEKI
+219 
-226 WGAAEAA
+226 
-233 CLSPDVLREYG
+233 
-244 LRSIQNVLFPT
+244 
-255 RKTPARSDANELT
+255 
-268 CQNLCIYYGKQEI
+268 
-281 IHDLNFHFTWGE
+281 
-293 EGRII
+293 
-298 GIVGANGSGKTTFS
+298 
-312 KVLCG
+312 
-317 LMAPRTGKIHLNG
+317 
-330 KKMTHRELLK
+330 
-340 KTYFVMQDADY
+340 
-351 QLFTESVTHEM
+351 
-362 ELAARKNKQKN
+362 
-373 VRSSK
+373 
-378 EETTNILDRFGLA
+378 
-391 EYSERHPLSLSGGQ
+391 
-405 KQRVTIAASI
+405 
-415 AAKSDILV
+415 
-423 LDEPTSGLDGRNM
+423 
-436 LRLKNILREL
+436 
-446 KKQGMLIFIVTHDA
+446 
-460 EFLEGLTDE
+460 
-469 LLTISNK
+469 
-476 EENMDKREKQQSPLR
+476 
-491 GILQFASQR
+491 
-500 KGLLRISVI
+500 
-509 LSVLS
+509 
-514 SAFGMV
+514 
-520 PYAAVAVLLGKALD
+520 
-534 NALTIEWAVS
+534 
-544 LTLVALAGYFLK
+544 
-556 HFLYS
+556 
-561 KSTLCSHKA
+561 STLCGSVIKA
-570 AYEIIQNI
+570 VHAMC
-578 RCAIMR
+578 RCMN
-584 KMSKMSMGTIQEKS
+584 GTGEGAVGQIDTNKSVAEYKS
-598 SGEFKQLVIDD
+598 SVGPDAYHLVVFDAASGSALASVYDKNTELIEQYVAHPSQRDGAAIFFALMPFLMSDVEFDETFQEYYDQFIAGYPDMAKATESMAILCDNAYRRIKDDTCPAHINITVDKSGNLMRVSQGQLD

-652 TPGRTLSALE
+652 TLGRTLSALE
-662 LSLIPK
+662 QSLIPK

-771 ANVAKLMRFP
+771 ANVAKLMLLP

-810 MSVVL
+810 MCVVL

-827 RAETCQSSGQNYT
+827 RTENRQSSGQNYT

-926 IELPEPEVMVQRA
+926 IDLPEPEVMVQRA

-961 ADYCRKN
+961 VDYCRKN

>member
-1 MSMITIR
+1 MSVSIN
-8 NLQFQY
+8 NLFNYSRSLPVPFDTMTNKKVKVASMYGAKTESTLCGSVIKAVHAMCRCMNGTGEGAVGQIDTNKSVAEYKSSVGPDAYHLVVF
-14 DAAPEINALYGIDL
+14 DAASGSALASVYDKNT
-28 EIRKGECIVLTGES
+28 E
-42 GCGKTTLTR
+42 
-51 CLNGLIPNFFEGT
+51 LI
-64 LTGEI
+64 
-69 LYEGVP
+69 
-75 VNKLEQY
+75 EQY
-82 ELSRKIGTVFQ
+82 VAHP
-93 DSRSQF
+93 SQRDGAAIF
-99 FAVNTTDEV
+99 FA
-108 AFGCENLAFPTER
+108 
-121 INQNVDAAFSRM
+121 
-133 NIDVLRDRSLFGL
+133 
-146 SSGEKQRLA
+146 
-155 VASIYAMDTD
+155 
-165 VIVLDEPTANLDGET
+165 
-180 IQNLREL
+180 
-187 LFTLKA
+187 
-193 EGKTLIISEHR
+193 
-204 LSWLGGIADRYVYMR
+204 
-219 KGRIEKI
+219 
-226 WGAAEAA
+226 
-233 CLSPDVLREYG
+233 
-244 LRSIQNVLFPT
+244 
-255 RKTPARSDANELT
+255 
-268 CQNLCIYYGKQEI
+268 
-281 IHDLNFHFTWGE
+281 
-293 EGRII
+293 
-298 GIVGANGSGKTTFS
+298 
-312 KVLCG
+312 
-317 LMAPRTGKIHLNG
+317 LMPFL
-330 KKMTHRELLK
+330 M
-340 KTYFVMQDADY
+340 
-351 QLFTESVTHEM
+351 S
-362 ELAARKNKQKN
+362 
-373 VRSSK
+373 
-378 EETTNILDRFGLA
+378 
-391 EYSERHPLSLSGGQ
+391 
-405 KQRVTIAASI
+405 
-415 AAKSDILV
+415 
-423 LDEPTSGLDGRNM
+423 
-436 LRLKNILREL
+436 
-446 KKQGMLIFIVTHDA
+446 DA
-460 EFLEGLTDE
+460 EFDE
-469 LLTISNK
+469 TFQEYYDQFIAGYPDMAKATES
-476 EENMDKREKQQSPLR
+476 MA
-491 GILQFASQR
+491 ILC
-500 KGLLRISVI
+500 
-509 LSVLS
+509 
-514 SAFGMV
+514 
-520 PYAAVAVLLGKALD
+520 D
-534 NALTIEWAVS
+534 NAYRRIKDDTCPAHINITVDKSGNLMRVS
-544 LTLVALAGYFLK
+544 QG
-556 HFLYS
+556 
-561 KSTLCSHKA
+561 
-570 AYEIIQNI
+570 
-578 RCAIMR
+578 
-584 KMSKMSMGTIQEKS
+584 
-598 SGEFKQLVIDD
+598 QLD

-693 MQMRNFLL
+693 VQMRNFLL

-771 ANVAKLMRFP
+771 ANVAKLMRLP

-810 MSVVL
+810 LSVVL

-827 RAETCQSSGQNYT
+827 RAENRQSSGQNYT

-898 VIVTTNVSYEGCRQ
+898 VIVTTNVSYEGCRS

>member
-1 MSMITIR
+1 MSVSIN
-8 NLQFQY
+8 NLFNY
-14 DAAPEINALYGIDL
+14 
-28 EIRKGECIVLTGES
+28 
-42 GCGKTTLTR
+42 
-51 CLNGLIPNFFEGT
+51 
-64 LTGEI
+64 
-69 LYEGVP
+69 
-75 VNKLEQY
+75 
-82 ELSRKIGTVFQ
+82 
-93 DSRSQF
+93 SRSLPVPF
-99 FAVNTTDEV
+99 DTMTNKKV
-108 AFGCENLAFPTER
+108 
-121 INQNVDAAFSRM
+121 
-133 NIDVLRDRSLFGL
+133 
-146 SSGEKQRLA
+146 K
-155 VASIYAMDTD
+155 VASMYGA
-165 VIVLDEPTANLDGET
+165 
-180 IQNLREL
+180 
-187 LFTLKA
+187 
-193 EGKTLIISEHR
+193 KTE
-204 LSWLGGIADRYVYMR
+204 
-219 KGRIEKI
+219 
-226 WGAAEAA
+226 
-233 CLSPDVLREYG
+233 
-244 LRSIQNVLFPT
+244 
-255 RKTPARSDANELT
+255 
-268 CQNLCIYYGKQEI
+268 
-281 IHDLNFHFTWGE
+281 
-293 EGRII
+293 
-298 GIVGANGSGKTTFS
+298 
-312 KVLCG
+312 
-317 LMAPRTGKIHLNG
+317 
-330 KKMTHRELLK
+330 
-340 KTYFVMQDADY
+340 
-351 QLFTESVTHEM
+351 
-362 ELAARKNKQKN
+362 
-373 VRSSK
+373 
-378 EETTNILDRFGLA
+378 
-391 EYSERHPLSLSGGQ
+391 
-405 KQRVTIAASI
+405 
-415 AAKSDILV
+415 
-423 LDEPTSGLDGRNM
+423 
-436 LRLKNILREL
+436 
-446 KKQGMLIFIVTHDA
+446 
-460 EFLEGLTDE
+460 
-469 LLTISNK
+469 
-476 EENMDKREKQQSPLR
+476 
-491 GILQFASQR
+491 
-500 KGLLRISVI
+500 
-509 LSVLS
+509 
-514 SAFGMV
+514 
-520 PYAAVAVLLGKALD
+520 
-534 NALTIEWAVS
+534 
-544 LTLVALAGYFLK
+544 
-556 HFLYS
+556 
-561 KSTLCSHKA
+561 STLCGSVIKA
-570 AYEIIQNI
+570 VHAMC
-578 RCAIMR
+578 RCMN
-584 KMSKMSMGTIQEKS
+584 GTGEGAVGQIDTNKSVAEYKS
-598 SGEFKQLVIDD
+598 SVGPDAYHLVVFDAASGSALASVYDKNTELIEQYVAHPSQRDGAAIFFALMPFLMSDVEFDETFQEYYDQFIAGYPDMAKATESMAILCDNAYRRIKDDTCPAHINITVDKSGNLMRVSQGQLD

-827 RAETCQSSGQNYT
+827 RAETRQSSGQNYT

-898 VIVTTNVSYEGCRQ
+898 VIVTTNVSYEGCRS

-973 ACGMRSLIDWVISA
+973 TCGMRSLIDWVISA

>member
-1 MSMITIR
+1 MSVSIN
-8 NLQFQY
+8 NLFNYSRSLPVPFDTMTNKKVKVASMYGAKTESTLCGSVIKAVHAMCRCMNGTGEGAVGQIDANKSVAEYKSSVGPDAYHLVVF
-14 DAAPEINALYGIDL
+14 DAASGSALASVYDKNT
-28 EIRKGECIVLTGES
+28 E
-42 GCGKTTLTR
+42 
-51 CLNGLIPNFFEGT
+51 LI
-64 LTGEI
+64 
-69 LYEGVP
+69 
-75 VNKLEQY
+75 EQY
-82 ELSRKIGTVFQ
+82 VAHP
-93 DSRSQF
+93 SQRDGAAIF
-99 FAVNTTDEV
+99 FA
-108 AFGCENLAFPTER
+108 
-121 INQNVDAAFSRM
+121 
-133 NIDVLRDRSLFGL
+133 
-146 SSGEKQRLA
+146 
-155 VASIYAMDTD
+155 
-165 VIVLDEPTANLDGET
+165 
-180 IQNLREL
+180 
-187 LFTLKA
+187 
-193 EGKTLIISEHR
+193 
-204 LSWLGGIADRYVYMR
+204 
-219 KGRIEKI
+219 
-226 WGAAEAA
+226 
-233 CLSPDVLREYG
+233 
-244 LRSIQNVLFPT
+244 
-255 RKTPARSDANELT
+255 
-268 CQNLCIYYGKQEI
+268 
-281 IHDLNFHFTWGE
+281 
-293 EGRII
+293 
-298 GIVGANGSGKTTFS
+298 
-312 KVLCG
+312 
-317 LMAPRTGKIHLNG
+317 LMPFL
-330 KKMTHRELLK
+330 M
-340 KTYFVMQDADY
+340 
-351 QLFTESVTHEM
+351 S
-362 ELAARKNKQKN
+362 
-373 VRSSK
+373 
-378 EETTNILDRFGLA
+378 
-391 EYSERHPLSLSGGQ
+391 
-405 KQRVTIAASI
+405 
-415 AAKSDILV
+415 
-423 LDEPTSGLDGRNM
+423 
-436 LRLKNILREL
+436 
-446 KKQGMLIFIVTHDA
+446 DA
-460 EFLEGLTDE
+460 EFDE
-469 LLTISNK
+469 TFQEYYDQFISGYPDMAK
-476 EENMDKREKQQSPLR
+476 AIESMA
-491 GILQFASQR
+491 ILC
-500 KGLLRISVI
+500 
-509 LSVLS
+509 
-514 SAFGMV
+514 
-520 PYAAVAVLLGKALD
+520 D
-534 NALTIEWAVS
+534 NAYRRIKDDTCPAHINITVDKSGNLMRVS
-544 LTLVALAGYFLK
+544 QG
-556 HFLYS
+556 
-561 KSTLCSHKA
+561 
-570 AYEIIQNI
+570 
-578 RCAIMR
+578 
-584 KMSKMSMGTIQEKS
+584 
-598 SGEFKQLVIDD
+598 QLD

-771 ANVAKLMRFP
+771 ANVAKLMRLP

-827 RAETCQSSGQNYT
+827 RAENRQSSGQNYT

-926 IELPEPEVMVQRA
+926 IDLPEPEVMVQRA

>member
-1 MSMITIR
+1 MSVSIN
-8 NLQFQY
+8 NLFNYSRSLPVPFDTMTNKKVKVASMYGAKTESTLCGSVIKAVHAMCRCMNGTGEGAVGQIDTNKSVAEYKSSVGPDAYHLVVF
-14 DAAPEINALYGIDL
+14 DAASGSALASVYDKNT
-28 EIRKGECIVLTGES
+28 E
-42 GCGKTTLTR
+42 
-51 CLNGLIPNFFEGT
+51 LI
-64 LTGEI
+64 
-69 LYEGVP
+69 
-75 VNKLEQY
+75 EQY
-82 ELSRKIGTVFQ
+82 VAHP
-93 DSRSQF
+93 SQRDGAAIF
-99 FAVNTTDEV
+99 FA
-108 AFGCENLAFPTER
+108 
-121 INQNVDAAFSRM
+121 
-133 NIDVLRDRSLFGL
+133 
-146 SSGEKQRLA
+146 
-155 VASIYAMDTD
+155 
-165 VIVLDEPTANLDGET
+165 
-180 IQNLREL
+180 
-187 LFTLKA
+187 
-193 EGKTLIISEHR
+193 
-204 LSWLGGIADRYVYMR
+204 
-219 KGRIEKI
+219 
-226 WGAAEAA
+226 
-233 CLSPDVLREYG
+233 
-244 LRSIQNVLFPT
+244 
-255 RKTPARSDANELT
+255 
-268 CQNLCIYYGKQEI
+268 
-281 IHDLNFHFTWGE
+281 
-293 EGRII
+293 
-298 GIVGANGSGKTTFS
+298 
-312 KVLCG
+312 
-317 LMAPRTGKIHLNG
+317 LMPFL
-330 KKMTHRELLK
+330 M
-340 KTYFVMQDADY
+340 
-351 QLFTESVTHEM
+351 S
-362 ELAARKNKQKN
+362 
-373 VRSSK
+373 
-378 EETTNILDRFGLA
+378 
-391 EYSERHPLSLSGGQ
+391 
-405 KQRVTIAASI
+405 
-415 AAKSDILV
+415 
-423 LDEPTSGLDGRNM
+423 
-436 LRLKNILREL
+436 
-446 KKQGMLIFIVTHDA
+446 DA
-460 EFLEGLTDE
+460 EFDE
-469 LLTISNK
+469 TFQEYYDQFIAGYPDMAKATES
-476 EENMDKREKQQSPLR
+476 MA
-491 GILQFASQR
+491 ILC
-500 KGLLRISVI
+500 
-509 LSVLS
+509 
-514 SAFGMV
+514 
-520 PYAAVAVLLGKALD
+520 D
-534 NALTIEWAVS
+534 NAYRRIKDDTCPAHINITVDKSGNLMRVS
-544 LTLVALAGYFLK
+544 QG
-556 HFLYS
+556 
-561 KSTLCSHKA
+561 
-570 AYEIIQNI
+570 
-578 RCAIMR
+578 
-584 KMSKMSMGTIQEKS
+584 
-598 SGEFKQLVIDD
+598 QLD

-771 ANVAKLMRFP
+771 ANVAKLLRLP
-781 DLDDMDYDP
+781 ELDDMDYDP

-827 RAETCQSSGQNYT
+827 RAENRQSSGQNYT

-898 VIVTTNVSYEGCRQ
+898 VIVTTNVSYEGCRS

>member
-1 MSMITIR
+1 MSVSIN
-8 NLQFQY
+8 NLFNYSRSLPVPFDTMTNKKVKVASMYGAKTESTLCGSVIKAVHAMCRCMNGTGEGAVGQIDANKSVAEYKSSVGPDAYHLVVF
-14 DAAPEINALYGIDL
+14 DAASGSALASVYDKNT
-28 EIRKGECIVLTGES
+28 E
-42 GCGKTTLTR
+42 
-51 CLNGLIPNFFEGT
+51 LI
-64 LTGEI
+64 
-69 LYEGVP
+69 
-75 VNKLEQY
+75 EQY
-82 ELSRKIGTVFQ
+82 VAHP
-93 DSRSQF
+93 SQRDGAAIF
-99 FAVNTTDEV
+99 FA
-108 AFGCENLAFPTER
+108 
-121 INQNVDAAFSRM
+121 
-133 NIDVLRDRSLFGL
+133 
-146 SSGEKQRLA
+146 
-155 VASIYAMDTD
+155 
-165 VIVLDEPTANLDGET
+165 
-180 IQNLREL
+180 
-187 LFTLKA
+187 
-193 EGKTLIISEHR
+193 
-204 LSWLGGIADRYVYMR
+204 
-219 KGRIEKI
+219 
-226 WGAAEAA
+226 
-233 CLSPDVLREYG
+233 
-244 LRSIQNVLFPT
+244 
-255 RKTPARSDANELT
+255 
-268 CQNLCIYYGKQEI
+268 
-281 IHDLNFHFTWGE
+281 
-293 EGRII
+293 
-298 GIVGANGSGKTTFS
+298 
-312 KVLCG
+312 
-317 LMAPRTGKIHLNG
+317 LMPFL
-330 KKMTHRELLK
+330 M
-340 KTYFVMQDADY
+340 
-351 QLFTESVTHEM
+351 S
-362 ELAARKNKQKN
+362 
-373 VRSSK
+373 
-378 EETTNILDRFGLA
+378 
-391 EYSERHPLSLSGGQ
+391 
-405 KQRVTIAASI
+405 
-415 AAKSDILV
+415 
-423 LDEPTSGLDGRNM
+423 
-436 LRLKNILREL
+436 
-446 KKQGMLIFIVTHDA
+446 DA
-460 EFLEGLTDE
+460 EFDE
-469 LLTISNK
+469 TFQEYYDQFIAGYPDMAKATES
-476 EENMDKREKQQSPLR
+476 MA
-491 GILQFASQR
+491 ILC
-500 KGLLRISVI
+500 
-509 LSVLS
+509 
-514 SAFGMV
+514 
-520 PYAAVAVLLGKALD
+520 D
-534 NALTIEWAVS
+534 NAYRRIKDDTCPAHINITVDKSGNLMRVS
-544 LTLVALAGYFLK
+544 QG
-556 HFLYS
+556 
-561 KSTLCSHKA
+561 
-570 AYEIIQNI
+570 
-578 RCAIMR
+578 
-584 KMSKMSMGTIQEKS
+584 
-598 SGEFKQLVIDD
+598 QLD

-744 ETDAVSTGSPELDR
+744 ETDAVSTGSSELDR

-771 ANVAKLMRFP
+771 ANVAKLMRLP

-810 MSVVL
+810 LSVVL

-827 RAETCQSSGQNYT
+827 RAENRQSSGQNYT

-898 VIVTTNVSYEGCRQ
+898 VIVTTNASYEGCRS

>member
-1 MSMITIR
+1 MSVSIN
-8 NLQFQY
+8 NLFNYSRSLPVPFDTMTNKKVKVASMYGAKTESTLCGSVIKAVHAMCRCMNGTGEGAVGQIDTNKSVAEYKSSVGPDAYHLVVF
-14 DAAPEINALYGIDL
+14 DAASGSALASVYDKNT
-28 EIRKGECIVLTGES
+28 E
-42 GCGKTTLTR
+42 
-51 CLNGLIPNFFEGT
+51 LI
-64 LTGEI
+64 
-69 LYEGVP
+69 
-75 VNKLEQY
+75 EQY
-82 ELSRKIGTVFQ
+82 VAHP
-93 DSRSQF
+93 SQRDGAAIF
-99 FAVNTTDEV
+99 FA
-108 AFGCENLAFPTER
+108 
-121 INQNVDAAFSRM
+121 
-133 NIDVLRDRSLFGL
+133 
-146 SSGEKQRLA
+146 
-155 VASIYAMDTD
+155 
-165 VIVLDEPTANLDGET
+165 
-180 IQNLREL
+180 
-187 LFTLKA
+187 
-193 EGKTLIISEHR
+193 
-204 LSWLGGIADRYVYMR
+204 
-219 KGRIEKI
+219 
-226 WGAAEAA
+226 
-233 CLSPDVLREYG
+233 
-244 LRSIQNVLFPT
+244 
-255 RKTPARSDANELT
+255 
-268 CQNLCIYYGKQEI
+268 
-281 IHDLNFHFTWGE
+281 
-293 EGRII
+293 
-298 GIVGANGSGKTTFS
+298 
-312 KVLCG
+312 
-317 LMAPRTGKIHLNG
+317 LMPFL
-330 KKMTHRELLK
+330 M
-340 KTYFVMQDADY
+340 
-351 QLFTESVTHEM
+351 S
-362 ELAARKNKQKN
+362 
-373 VRSSK
+373 
-378 EETTNILDRFGLA
+378 
-391 EYSERHPLSLSGGQ
+391 
-405 KQRVTIAASI
+405 
-415 AAKSDILV
+415 
-423 LDEPTSGLDGRNM
+423 
-436 LRLKNILREL
+436 
-446 KKQGMLIFIVTHDA
+446 DA
-460 EFLEGLTDE
+460 EFDE
-469 LLTISNK
+469 TFQEYYDQFIAGYPDMAKATES
-476 EENMDKREKQQSPLR
+476 MA
-491 GILQFASQR
+491 ILC
-500 KGLLRISVI
+500 
-509 LSVLS
+509 
-514 SAFGMV
+514 
-520 PYAAVAVLLGKALD
+520 D
-534 NALTIEWAVS
+534 NAYRRIKDDTCPAHINITVDKSGNLMRVS
-544 LTLVALAGYFLK
+544 QG
-556 HFLYS
+556 
-561 KSTLCSHKA
+561 
-570 AYEIIQNI
+570 
-578 RCAIMR
+578 
-584 KMSKMSMGTIQEKS
+584 
-598 SGEFKQLVIDD
+598 QLD

-744 ETDAVSTGSPELDR
+744 ETDAVSTGSSELDR

-771 ANVAKLMRFP
+771 ANVAKLMRLP

-827 RAETCQSSGQNYT
+827 RAENRQSSGQNYT

-850 KHGYLVEVQEPSTII
+850 KHGYLVEIQEPSTII

-898 VIVTTNVSYEGCRQ
+898 VIVTTNVSYEGCRS

>member
-1 MSMITIR
+1 MSVSIN
-8 NLQFQY
+8 NLFNYSRSLPVPFDTMTNKKVKVASMYGAKTESTLCGSVIKAVHAMCRCMNGTGEGAVGQIDTNKSVAEYKSSVGPDAYHLVVF
-14 DAAPEINALYGIDL
+14 DAASGSALASVYDKNT
-28 EIRKGECIVLTGES
+28 E
-42 GCGKTTLTR
+42 
-51 CLNGLIPNFFEGT
+51 LI
-64 LTGEI
+64 
-69 LYEGVP
+69 
-75 VNKLEQY
+75 EQY
-82 ELSRKIGTVFQ
+82 VAHP
-93 DSRSQF
+93 SQRDGAAIF
-99 FAVNTTDEV
+99 FA
-108 AFGCENLAFPTER
+108 
-121 INQNVDAAFSRM
+121 
-133 NIDVLRDRSLFGL
+133 
-146 SSGEKQRLA
+146 
-155 VASIYAMDTD
+155 
-165 VIVLDEPTANLDGET
+165 
-180 IQNLREL
+180 
-187 LFTLKA
+187 
-193 EGKTLIISEHR
+193 
-204 LSWLGGIADRYVYMR
+204 
-219 KGRIEKI
+219 
-226 WGAAEAA
+226 
-233 CLSPDVLREYG
+233 
-244 LRSIQNVLFPT
+244 
-255 RKTPARSDANELT
+255 
-268 CQNLCIYYGKQEI
+268 
-281 IHDLNFHFTWGE
+281 
-293 EGRII
+293 
-298 GIVGANGSGKTTFS
+298 
-312 KVLCG
+312 
-317 LMAPRTGKIHLNG
+317 LMPFL
-330 KKMTHRELLK
+330 M
-340 KTYFVMQDADY
+340 
-351 QLFTESVTHEM
+351 S
-362 ELAARKNKQKN
+362 
-373 VRSSK
+373 
-378 EETTNILDRFGLA
+378 
-391 EYSERHPLSLSGGQ
+391 
-405 KQRVTIAASI
+405 
-415 AAKSDILV
+415 
-423 LDEPTSGLDGRNM
+423 
-436 LRLKNILREL
+436 
-446 KKQGMLIFIVTHDA
+446 DA
-460 EFLEGLTDE
+460 EFDE
-469 LLTISNK
+469 TFQEYYDQFIAGYPDMAKATES
-476 EENMDKREKQQSPLR
+476 MA
-491 GILQFASQR
+491 ILC
-500 KGLLRISVI
+500 
-509 LSVLS
+509 
-514 SAFGMV
+514 
-520 PYAAVAVLLGKALD
+520 D
-534 NALTIEWAVS
+534 NAYRRIKDDTCPAHINITVDKSGNLMRVS
-544 LTLVALAGYFLK
+544 QG
-556 HFLYS
+556 
-561 KSTLCSHKA
+561 
-570 AYEIIQNI
+570 
-578 RCAIMR
+578 
-584 KMSKMSMGTIQEKS
+584 
-598 SGEFKQLVIDD
+598 QLD

-744 ETDAVSTGSPELDR
+744 ETDAVSTGSSELDR

-771 ANVAKLMRFP
+771 ANVAKLMRLP

>member
-1 MSMITIR
+1 MSVSIN
-8 NLQFQY
+8 NLFNYSRSLPVPFDTMTNKKVKVASMYGAKTESTLCGSVIKAVHAMCRCMNGTGEGAVGQIDTNKSVAEYKSSVGPDAYHLVVF
-14 DAAPEINALYGIDL
+14 DAASGSALASVYDKNT
-28 EIRKGECIVLTGES
+28 E
-42 GCGKTTLTR
+42 
-51 CLNGLIPNFFEGT
+51 LI
-64 LTGEI
+64 
-69 LYEGVP
+69 
-75 VNKLEQY
+75 EQY
-82 ELSRKIGTVFQ
+82 VAHP
-93 DSRSQF
+93 SQRDGAAIF
-99 FAVNTTDEV
+99 FA
-108 AFGCENLAFPTER
+108 
-121 INQNVDAAFSRM
+121 
-133 NIDVLRDRSLFGL
+133 
-146 SSGEKQRLA
+146 
-155 VASIYAMDTD
+155 
-165 VIVLDEPTANLDGET
+165 
-180 IQNLREL
+180 
-187 LFTLKA
+187 
-193 EGKTLIISEHR
+193 
-204 LSWLGGIADRYVYMR
+204 
-219 KGRIEKI
+219 
-226 WGAAEAA
+226 
-233 CLSPDVLREYG
+233 
-244 LRSIQNVLFPT
+244 
-255 RKTPARSDANELT
+255 
-268 CQNLCIYYGKQEI
+268 
-281 IHDLNFHFTWGE
+281 
-293 EGRII
+293 
-298 GIVGANGSGKTTFS
+298 
-312 KVLCG
+312 
-317 LMAPRTGKIHLNG
+317 LMPFL
-330 KKMTHRELLK
+330 M
-340 KTYFVMQDADY
+340 
-351 QLFTESVTHEM
+351 S
-362 ELAARKNKQKN
+362 
-373 VRSSK
+373 
-378 EETTNILDRFGLA
+378 
-391 EYSERHPLSLSGGQ
+391 
-405 KQRVTIAASI
+405 
-415 AAKSDILV
+415 
-423 LDEPTSGLDGRNM
+423 
-436 LRLKNILREL
+436 
-446 KKQGMLIFIVTHDA
+446 DA
-460 EFLEGLTDE
+460 EFDE
-469 LLTISNK
+469 TFQEYYDQFIAGYPDMAKATES
-476 EENMDKREKQQSPLR
+476 MA
-491 GILQFASQR
+491 ILC
-500 KGLLRISVI
+500 
-509 LSVLS
+509 
-514 SAFGMV
+514 
-520 PYAAVAVLLGKALD
+520 D
-534 NALTIEWAVS
+534 NAYRRIKDDTCPAHINITVDKSGNLMRVS
-544 LTLVALAGYFLK
+544 QG
-556 HFLYS
+556 
-561 KSTLCSHKA
+561 
-570 AYEIIQNI
+570 
-578 RCAIMR
+578 
-584 KMSKMSMGTIQEKS
+584 
-598 SGEFKQLVIDD
+598 QLD

-684 HAQKTTGRP
+684 HAQKTTGLP

-771 ANVAKLMRFP
+771 ANVAKLMRLP

-827 RAETCQSSGQNYT
+827 RAENRQSSGQNYT

-898 VIVTTNVSYEGCRQ
+898 VIVTTNVSYEGCRS

-939 MAVTGCADEYLV
+939 MAVTGCADEYMV

>member
-1 MSMITIR
+1 MSVSIN
-8 NLQFQY
+8 NLFNYSRSLPVPFDTMTNKKVKVASMYGAKTESTLCGSVIKAVHAMCRCMNGTGEGAVGQIDTNKSVAEYKSSVGPDAYHLVVF
-14 DAAPEINALYGIDL
+14 DAASGSALASVYDKNT
-28 EIRKGECIVLTGES
+28 E
-42 GCGKTTLTR
+42 
-51 CLNGLIPNFFEGT
+51 LI
-64 LTGEI
+64 
-69 LYEGVP
+69 
-75 VNKLEQY
+75 EQY
-82 ELSRKIGTVFQ
+82 VAHP
-93 DSRSQF
+93 SQRDGAAIF
-99 FAVNTTDEV
+99 FA
-108 AFGCENLAFPTER
+108 
-121 INQNVDAAFSRM
+121 
-133 NIDVLRDRSLFGL
+133 
-146 SSGEKQRLA
+146 
-155 VASIYAMDTD
+155 
-165 VIVLDEPTANLDGET
+165 
-180 IQNLREL
+180 
-187 LFTLKA
+187 
-193 EGKTLIISEHR
+193 
-204 LSWLGGIADRYVYMR
+204 
-219 KGRIEKI
+219 
-226 WGAAEAA
+226 
-233 CLSPDVLREYG
+233 
-244 LRSIQNVLFPT
+244 
-255 RKTPARSDANELT
+255 
-268 CQNLCIYYGKQEI
+268 
-281 IHDLNFHFTWGE
+281 
-293 EGRII
+293 
-298 GIVGANGSGKTTFS
+298 
-312 KVLCG
+312 
-317 LMAPRTGKIHLNG
+317 LMPFL
-330 KKMTHRELLK
+330 M
-340 KTYFVMQDADY
+340 
-351 QLFTESVTHEM
+351 S
-362 ELAARKNKQKN
+362 
-373 VRSSK
+373 
-378 EETTNILDRFGLA
+378 
-391 EYSERHPLSLSGGQ
+391 
-405 KQRVTIAASI
+405 
-415 AAKSDILV
+415 
-423 LDEPTSGLDGRNM
+423 
-436 LRLKNILREL
+436 
-446 KKQGMLIFIVTHDA
+446 DA
-460 EFLEGLTDE
+460 EFDE
-469 LLTISNK
+469 TFQEYYDQFVAGYPDMAKATES
-476 EENMDKREKQQSPLR
+476 MA
-491 GILQFASQR
+491 ILC
-500 KGLLRISVI
+500 
-509 LSVLS
+509 
-514 SAFGMV
+514 
-520 PYAAVAVLLGKALD
+520 D
-534 NALTIEWAVS
+534 NAYRRIKDDTCPAHINITVDKSGNLMRVS
-544 LTLVALAGYFLK
+544 QG
-556 HFLYS
+556 
-561 KSTLCSHKA
+561 
-570 AYEIIQNI
+570 
-578 RCAIMR
+578 
-584 KMSKMSMGTIQEKS
+584 
-598 SGEFKQLVIDD
+598 QLD

-618 TAGEFTIFA
+618 TAGAFTIFS

-652 TPGRTLSALE
+652 TQGRTLSALE

-771 ANVAKLMRFP
+771 ANVAKLMRLP

-827 RAETCQSSGQNYT
+827 RAENRQSSGQNYT

-898 VIVTTNVSYEGCRQ
+898 VIVTTNVSYEGCRS

>member
-1 MSMITIR
+1 MSVSIN
-8 NLQFQY
+8 NLFNY
-14 DAAPEINALYGIDL
+14 
-28 EIRKGECIVLTGES
+28 
-42 GCGKTTLTR
+42 
-51 CLNGLIPNFFEGT
+51 
-64 LTGEI
+64 
-69 LYEGVP
+69 
-75 VNKLEQY
+75 
-82 ELSRKIGTVFQ
+82 
-93 DSRSQF
+93 SRSLPVPF
-99 FAVNTTDEV
+99 DTMTNKKV
-108 AFGCENLAFPTER
+108 
-121 INQNVDAAFSRM
+121 
-133 NIDVLRDRSLFGL
+133 
-146 SSGEKQRLA
+146 K
-155 VASIYAMDTD
+155 VASMYGA
-165 VIVLDEPTANLDGET
+165 
-180 IQNLREL
+180 
-187 LFTLKA
+187 
-193 EGKTLIISEHR
+193 KTE
-204 LSWLGGIADRYVYMR
+204 
-219 KGRIEKI
+219 
-226 WGAAEAA
+226 
-233 CLSPDVLREYG
+233 
-244 LRSIQNVLFPT
+244 
-255 RKTPARSDANELT
+255 
-268 CQNLCIYYGKQEI
+268 
-281 IHDLNFHFTWGE
+281 
-293 EGRII
+293 
-298 GIVGANGSGKTTFS
+298 
-312 KVLCG
+312 
-317 LMAPRTGKIHLNG
+317 
-330 KKMTHRELLK
+330 
-340 KTYFVMQDADY
+340 
-351 QLFTESVTHEM
+351 
-362 ELAARKNKQKN
+362 
-373 VRSSK
+373 
-378 EETTNILDRFGLA
+378 
-391 EYSERHPLSLSGGQ
+391 
-405 KQRVTIAASI
+405 
-415 AAKSDILV
+415 
-423 LDEPTSGLDGRNM
+423 
-436 LRLKNILREL
+436 
-446 KKQGMLIFIVTHDA
+446 
-460 EFLEGLTDE
+460 
-469 LLTISNK
+469 
-476 EENMDKREKQQSPLR
+476 
-491 GILQFASQR
+491 
-500 KGLLRISVI
+500 
-509 LSVLS
+509 
-514 SAFGMV
+514 
-520 PYAAVAVLLGKALD
+520 
-534 NALTIEWAVS
+534 
-544 LTLVALAGYFLK
+544 
-556 HFLYS
+556 
-561 KSTLCSHKA
+561 STLCGSVIKA
-570 AYEIIQNI
+570 VHAMC
-578 RCAIMR
+578 RCMN
-584 KMSKMSMGTIQEKS
+584 GTGEGAVGQIDTNKSVAEYKS
-598 SGEFKQLVIDD
+598 SVGPDAYHLVVFDAASGSALASVYDKNTELIEQYVAHPSQRDGAAIFFALMPFLMSDVEFDETFQEYYDQFIAGYPDMAKATESMAILCDNTYRRIKDDTCPAHINITVDKSGNLMRVSQGQLD

-744 ETDAVSTGSPELDR
+744 ETDAVSTGCSELDR

-771 ANVAKLMRFP
+771 ANVAKLMRLP

-827 RAETCQSSGQNYT
+827 RAENRQSSGQNYT

-898 VIVTTNVSYEGCRQ
+898 VIVTTNVSYEGCRS